1 MRGWVE
7 RFVLGVGWCAAA
19 AGLAGLVLHFV
30 AWRQRPLALLASGAT
45 YLMAGAVVGLVCFLV
60 VRGWR
65 SAGVAAVLVGAVL
78 WTAVPAFV
86 PEGRAA
92 TGPEVNVM
100 QSNLL
105 FGGADAEAVVR
116 AVRDNRIDVLTVNEL
131 TNAAVDRLAA
141 AGLDAALPHR
151 YLEPT
156 ADGGGGTGIYSRY
169 PLRDTKKYGGFIL
182 NQVSATMEHPDRGP
196 VAVFAFHPIP
206 PPMNF
211 ADWLAE
217 MRRIRE
223 ILDAQQG
230 PAIVG
235 ADFNA
240 TRDHAAYREL
250 LHGRFEAAADQAG
263 AGLLLT
269 FPDDKQWGPIIGID
283 HVLLADAE
291 AEEVRTLSIPRSDHR
306 ALIARV
312 RLT

>member
-1 MRGWVE
+1 M
-7 RFVLGVGWCAAA
+7 LGAGWCAAA
-19 AGLAGLVLHFV
+19 AGLAGVVLHLV
-30 AWRQRPLALLASGAT
+30 AWQQKLLVLLASGAT
-45 YLMAGAVVGLVCFLV
+45 YLMVGAVIGLVCFV
-60 VRGWR
+60 IAKGWR
-65 SAGVAAVLVGAVL
+65 SAGVAAVLVGVVL
-78 WTAVPAFV
+78 WTAVPTFV

-92 TGPEVNVM
+92 AGPEVRVM

-105 FGGADAEAVVR
+105 FGGADAGAVVR
-116 AVRDNRIDVLTVNEL
+116 AVLDNRIDVLTVNEL

-151 YLEPT
+151 YVEPT

-169 PLRDTKKYGGFIL
+169 PLRDTKKYSGFIL

-206 PPMNF
+206 PPLNF

-223 ILDAQQG
+223 ILDAEPG

-250 LHGRFEAAADQAG
+250 LHGRFESAADQAG

-306 ALIARV
+306 ALIAHV